1 MAWACFK
8 NEDQIKKTDFN
19 MKVKESAQEKDKD

>member
-8 NEDQIKKTDFN
+8 NEDQIKKAAFN
-19 MKVKESAQEKDKD
+19 MKVKESAQEEEQD